1 MSRYPGIELVQ
12 DLLNNAVGLKIA
24 LVGATESSLQG
35 TIKYIN
41 DMYPSHTICFTQ
53 NGFVSMTDDALD
65 MIRNEAPDLILVAK
79 GCPQQEQFIL
89 DLSSRLNFGVA
100 VGVGGSFDVW
110 SGQKRR
116 APKWIQYFGC
126 EWLYRV
132 IQEPHRIG
140 RLLAGLIRLAGF
152 RIN

>member
-1 MSRYPGIELVQ
+1 
-12 DLLNNAVGLKIA
+12 
-24 LVGATESSLQG
+24 
-35 TIKYIN
+35 
-41 DMYPSHTICFTQ
+41 
-53 NGFVSMTDDALD
+53 MTDDALD

-100 VGVGGSFDVW
+100 VGVGGSFDVGPVKKDVRQ
-110 SGQKRR
+110 SGFN
-116 APKWIQYFGC
+116 ISD